1 MAASTVLKIQE
12 LCDYIAD
19 FLHGSFTDLKSCALV
34 SPSFT
39 TAAQRHIFHDIIFE
53 PKCLDIAHY
62 RVVEILFYHTRLSAS
77 GPFVRRLRASI
88 QTDVLNQFRDMHL
101 PNLAEFFL
109 NKNMNDRV
117 MLPAILAA
125 AEIIALPSI
134 RRVGLLEVI
143 VDNDR
148 DFGLLF
154 EKATPQLQNLRL
166 SDAGVE
172 YCRPTMPTDAVPRN
186 IARKSLTTLHV
197 RGMMMPWPSHRILCP
212 SFPFE
217 ISALQD
223 VDCTGLDEP
232 SAAALLD
239 HVRPT
244 LRRLAIDAPSTDLR
258 IQLARFPRLTRLRLA
273 VETTRFESVFGAL
286 LPGNCLEHL
295 QLVVCIVPEH
305 DQNDSVLLS
314 DDSRARCRRRRSLR
328 FGHWS

>member
-53 PKCLDIAHY
+53 PHCLDIAHY
-62 RVVEILFYHTRLSAS
+62 RVVVDFDEACVCRRFCSTIRAS
-77 GPFVRRLRASI
+77 PHLAPFVRRLRASI

-109 NKNMNDRV
+109 NKNMNDLV

-172 YCRPTMPTDAVPRN
+172 YCQPTMPTDAVPRN

-197 RGMMMPWPSHRILCP
+197 RGMMIPGPSRHILCP

-244 LRRLAIDAPSTDLR
+244 LRRLAIDAPST
-258 IQLARFPRLTRLRLA
+258 
-273 VETTRFESVFGAL
+273 
-286 LPGNCLEHL
+286 
-295 QLVVCIVPEH
+295 
-305 DQNDSVLLS
+305 
-314 DDSRARCRRRRSLR
+314 
-328 FGHWS
+328 